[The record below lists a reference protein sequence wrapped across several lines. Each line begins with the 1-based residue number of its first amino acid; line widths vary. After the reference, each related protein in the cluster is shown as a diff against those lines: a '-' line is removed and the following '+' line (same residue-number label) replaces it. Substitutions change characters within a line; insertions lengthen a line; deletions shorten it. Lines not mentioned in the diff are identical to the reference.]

1 MNKQEELKKP
11 IVTLNEVYGKD
22 PRNTDVCYPLSTI
35 LKAME
40 EYADQFKKQLKE
52 KEEQLTRSNEMNE
65 RLAEELEYWDEF
77 NDVLTEYQNS
87 KK

>member
-52 KEEQLTRSNEMNE
+52 KEIENEKLKNQL
-65 RLAEELEYWDEF
+65 RLIDEF
-77 NDVLTEYQNS
+77 FSTMFHPNNINNPNARF
-87 KK
+87 